1 MQGPNLDGS
10 GLCVSRGPYPAGD
23 AAAGTVA
30 AVSDVLA
37 HGVGLRGEVPF
48 EAWPVAWIIVAVV
61 AANFVIVTRRHRAS
75 DVADDTSDGDTPVL
89 DTDVR
94 TDDGLGA
101 ADEPDALGPVA
112 LFGRAVGLVGLGLVL
127 AAGAFGSTVDG
138 ATVAPVLVWVVAWA
152 WLPILAIVVGDPWPQ
167 LSPFDTLARIVGAPA
182 RRSDLAPGWSLWL
195 APVAMAVFVAVELT
209 HPDVNSAQLIAA
221 LVGAYTLVAVAGAWW
236 WGRAWL
242 AEAETMAVYLRGLG
256 SLAPLQRDP
265 AGGGLR
271 LGRPFRAVALDPT
284 PAQAVTYVVALGALT
299 WDGVGA
305 STMWRDFIGPADG
318 WADAGWRLLGLA
330 DVTAVLAVAALVAAR
345 LVADVA
351 DRPVRV
357 VAPALAPVLLP
368 LIGGAAIARLGQVAA
383 DGLPAL
389 LRGLSDPLGD
399 GDELLGGLATW
410 VDETWLDADLVA
422 WVQVVA
428 VVLGAA
434 GAVAVSDRCV
444 RTLVPSSALDAM
456 RAQYGVVFF
465 VAVSSV
471 ATAWFLAT

>member
-1 MQGPNLDGS
+1 MF
-10 GLCVSRGPYPAGD
+10 
-23 AAAGTVA
+23 
-30 AVSDVLA
+30 DVLA

-48 EAWPVAWIIVAVV
+48 EAWPVAWAIVVVVVV
-61 AANFVIVTRRHRAS
+61 AFVVVTRRPP
-75 DVADDTSDGDTPVL
+75 DFADAPAVDPAAADGDTSAMDAGVG
-89 DTDVR
+89 

-101 ADEPDALGPVA
+101 AEEPDALGPIG

-152 WLPILAIVVGDPWPQ
+152 WLPILAVFLGDPWPH
-167 LSPFDTLARIVGAPA
+167 LGPFDTLARVVGAPA
-182 RRSDLAPGWSLWL
+182 QRSDPAPVWSHWL

-209 HPDVNSAQLIAA
+209 HPDANSAQLIAG
-221 LVGAYTLVAVAGAWW
+221 LVGAYTLVAVVGAWW

-305 STMWRDFIGPADG
+305 STMWRDFIGPAEG

-330 DVTAVLAVAALVAAR
+330 DVTAVLAVAALLAAR

-351 DRPVRV
+351 GRPVRV

-368 LIGGAAIARLGQVAA
+368 LIAGAAVARLGQVAA

-399 GDELLGGLATW
+399 GNEFLGGLATAL
-410 VDETWLDADLVA
+410 DETWLDADPVA
-422 WVQVVA
+422 WVQVFG

-434 GAVAVSDRCV
+434 GAVVVGDRCV
-444 RTLVPSSALDAM
+444 RRLVGSSALDVM

-471 ATAWFLAT
+471 ATAWFLLV

>member
-1 MQGPNLDGS
+1 VPEWPKGTGCKPVGVAFGGS
-10 GLCVSRGPYPAGD
+10 NPPRP
-23 AAAGTVA
+23 TN
-30 AVSDVLA
+30 
-37 HGVGLRGEVPF
+37 R
-48 EAWPVAWIIVAVV
+48 
-61 AANFVIVTRRHRAS
+61 
-75 DVADDTSDGDTPVL
+75 
-89 DTDVR
+89 
-94 TDDGLGA
+94 GA
-101 ADEPDALGPVA
+101 ADETDPLGPIA
-112 LFGRAVGLVGLGLVL
+112 LFGRAVGLAGLGLIL

-138 ATVAPVLVWVVAWA
+138 ATVAPVLVWVVTWA
-152 WLPILAIVVGDPWPQ
+152 WLPILAVLLGDPWPH

-182 RRSDLAPGWSLWL
+182 RRSDPAPGWSLWL
-195 APVAMAVFVAVELT
+195 APIAMAVFVAVELT
-209 HPDVNSAQLIAA
+209 HPDVNSAQLIAG

-284 PAQAVTYVVALGALT
+284 PAQAVTYVVALGALI

-305 STMWRDFIGPADG
+305 STMWRDFIGPAEG
-318 WADAGWRLLGLA
+318 WTDAGWRLLGLA
-330 DVTAVLAVAALVAAR
+330 DVTAVLAVAALLAAR

-351 DRPVRV
+351 GRPVRV

-368 LIGGAAIARLGQVAA
+368 LIAGAAVARLGQVAA

-410 VDETWLDADLVA
+410 LDETWLDTGLVA
-422 WVQVVA
+422 WMQVIA

-434 GAVAVSDRCV
+434 GAVVVGDRCV
-444 RTLVPSSALDAM
+444 RRLVGSSALDAM

-465 VAVSSV
+465 VAASSV
-471 ATAWFLAT
+471 ATAWFLLV

>member
-1 MQGPNLDGS
+1 
-10 GLCVSRGPYPAGD
+10 V
-23 AAAGTVA
+23 AGTVA
-30 AVSDVLA
+30 AVFDVLA

-48 EAWPVAWIIVAVV
+48 EAWPVAWVIVAVV
-61 AANFVIVTRRHRAS
+61 VVAFVVVTRRPADAA
-75 DVADDTSDGDTPVL
+75 DVPAVDPAAAD
-89 DTDVR
+89 
-94 TDDGLGA
+94 GA
-101 ADEPDALGPVA
+101 AVGDGGTGYEDESDALGPIA
-112 LFGRAVGLVGLGLVL
+112 LFGRGIGLVGLALVL

-138 ATVAPVLVWVVAWA
+138 ATIAPVLVWVVTWA
-152 WLPILAIVVGDPWPQ
+152 WLPILAIVVGDPWPH
-167 LSPFDTLARIVGAPA
+167 LSPFDTLARIAGAPA
-182 RRSDLAPGWSLWL
+182 RRSDPAPGWSLWL
-195 APVAMAVFVAVELT
+195 APIAMAVFVAVELT
-209 HPDVNSAQLIAA
+209 HPDVDSAQLVAG

-256 SLAPLQRDP
+256 SLAPLQRGM
-265 AGGGLR
+265 AGGAPR
-271 LGRPFRAVALDPT
+271 LGMPLRAVALDPT
-284 PAQAVTYVVALGALT
+284 PAQAATYVVALGALI

-305 STMWRDFIGPADG
+305 STMWRDFIGPAEG
-318 WADAGWRLLGLA
+318 WTDAGWRLLGLA

-351 DRPVRV
+351 GRPMRV

-368 LIGGAAIARLGQVAA
+368 LIAGAVVARLGQVAV

-399 GDELLGGLATW
+399 GDELLGGLATS

-422 WVQVVA
+422 WMQVIA

-434 GAVAVSDRCV
+434 GAVVVGDRCV
-444 RTLVPSSALDAM
+444 RRLVGSSALDAM

-465 VAVSSV
+465 VAASSV
-471 ATAWFLAT
+471 ATAWFLLV